1 LVELTFQ
8 ITAMQLAPLEFEP
21 RGKLFHVEQFGP
33 GAMFAIL
40 SSLFVGSALLPV
52 ISICVGLMAFVHRQK
67 LQNPDIQ
74 KEFKNGWLARFLF
87 RKGGF
92 VRVTLIV
99 RFVT

>member
-1 LVELTFQ
+1 
-8 ITAMQLAPLEFEP
+8 
-21 RGKLFHVEQFGP
+21 
-33 GAMFAIL
+33 
-40 SSLFVGSALLPV
+40 
-52 ISICVGLMAFVHRQK
+52 MAFVHRQK

-99 RFVT
+99 RFVTLVVGSLTVSDGFVTLLYGFVTEIVRVQIFSLRS